1 MVEENLT
8 TVEIARRN
16 GCEDIRILAELE
28 RAEYLAGLIHDLCS
42 WVARKVS
49 IVAHD
54 ISALFY
60 RHAH

>member
-16 GCEDIRILAELE
+16 GCEDIRVLAEIE
-28 RAEYLAGLIHDLCS
+28 RAEYISELLHSGFS
-42 WVARKVS
+42 WISRKVS
-49 IVAHD
+49 NIAHD
-54 ISALFY
+54 ISALFQ